1 MKLSLLGVPS
11 SAGAQ
16 SSGIEKA
23 PAALRRAGLAE
34 ALRAAGCEVEDRG
47 DQPERPYAP
56 DPDPAHRKCRNL
68 EPVLE
73 VSRTLAARVEEVL
86 RVDRIPV
93 ILGGDCTIALGC
105 VAGLGRVR
113 AEPGLVYLDRDADL
127 NTPATTRT
135 GILHG
140 MVLAHLLG
148 RGLPELSRWGERFP
162 LLRPGR
168 LALLGADRLDPA
180 EVPIYEAL
188 PSYRLHSPE
197 IRSRGPSRV
206 AAEVLERVAE
216 GGGAFVIHF
225 DIDAVDGGDLPATD
239 FPAPGGL
246 ALEEACVLLSDL
258 ARSPGFAG
266 IEVTEYNPAKD
277 PEALSAGR
285 VVETMARVLGDGA
298 RKP

>member
-23 PAALRRAGLAE
+23 PAALRGAGLAE
-34 ALRAAGCEVEDRG
+34 ALRSAGCEVEDRG
-47 DQPERPYAP
+47 DQPEMPYAP
-56 DPDPAHRKCRNL
+56 DPDPVHRKYQNL

-73 VSRTLAARVEEVL
+73 VSRILASRVESVL
-86 RVDRIPV
+86 REGRIPLV
-93 ILGGDCTIALGC
+93 LGGDCTIALGC
-105 VAGLGRVR
+105 FAGAARFR
-113 AEPGLVYLDRDADL
+113 ADLGLVYLDRDADL
-127 NTPATTRT
+127 NTPATTRS

-148 RGLPELSRWGERFP
+148 RGLPELSRLGERFP

-188 PSYRLHSPE
+188 PSYRIHSPE

-206 AAEVLERVAE
+206 AVEVLERVAG
-216 GGGAFVIHF
+216 GGGAFFVHF
-225 DIDAVDGGDLPATD
+225 DVDAVDGGELPATD

-246 ALEEACVLLSDL
+246 ALEEARLLLSNL
-258 ARSPGFAG
+258 VGSPGFAG
-266 IEVTEYNPAKD
+266 IDVTEYNPEKD
-277 PEALSAGR
+277 PQALSAAK
-285 VVETMARVLGDGA
+285 VVETMARILGRGD